1 MQQTRPAPG
10 ICVKR
15 PFQFKK
21 GGIVIETELFQQL
34 CESHANTI
42 YRIALNYTKNPQD
55 AEDVTQNALL
65 RCLRADVRFESGEH
79 LRTWVI
85 RVAVNE
91 SKRWLGSPWRRLLA
105 GPVPEAGAFAPQ
117 GGLGLPEREL
127 AEALLHLPE
136 KYRIPLYLFYY
147 EDRTAAQ
154 IAQAL
159 GLSVSGVTTRLA
171 RGRQKLKACLEGEL
185 LNDE

>member
-79 LRTWVI
+79 LRNWVI

-127 AEALLHLPE
+127 AAALLHRPA
-136 KYRIPLYLFYY
+136 K
-147 EDRTAAQ
+147 
-154 IAQAL
+154 
-159 GLSVSGVTTRLA
+159 S
-171 RGRQKLKACLEGEL
+171 
-185 LNDE
+185 